1 MSRSATAPVPT
12 AVAFTLLALDIV
24 PIASDK
30 SPDIDLTP
38 RATAPLPDFV
48 ALKLV
53 ISPGATPARSLIAV
67 KRLAV
72 FEPEPNVYVTDLVV
86 AFRRSSPPIAMDEC
100 PSAIVSPPIA
110 ID

>member
-1 MSRSATAPVPT
+1 MVVLPPAKLLYVTPFIVAEVSCVPVALAVVDPPPTATELSRSATAPVPT

-48 ALKLV
+48 AL
-53 ISPGATPARSLIAV
+53 
-67 KRLAV
+67 
-72 FEPEPNVYVTDLVV
+72 
-86 AFRRSSPPIAMDEC
+86 
-100 PSAIVSPPIA
+100 
-110 ID
+110 